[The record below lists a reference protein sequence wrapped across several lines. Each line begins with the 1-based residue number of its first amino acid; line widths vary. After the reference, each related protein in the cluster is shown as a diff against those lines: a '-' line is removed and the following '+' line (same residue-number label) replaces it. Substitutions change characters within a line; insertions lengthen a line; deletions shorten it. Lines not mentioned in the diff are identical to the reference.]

1 MIGNKAGAHLGQFL
15 SNMAEDVDIGR
26 QWDQMTHLLYMLV
39 VVPGSA
45 PGMGDMDK
53 NNPCIYRSYVLM
65 LRDKII

>member
-1 MIGNKAGAHLGQFL
+1 
-15 SNMAEDVDIGR
+15 MAEDVDIGR

-65 LRDKII
+65 LRQNNMNN